1 MSRSPTLKKVTKDG
15 VVSYRNILYAEVG
28 DYMCLVIKNSS
39 SRSEIQIRTGNRDNA
54 FEYIPVKRGDLI
66 FKQEGQSICKGSPI
80 TDRIESQNLE
90 TLKHILN
97 RLHPAEKDVKKEV
110 LELIHIAETE
120 KLKSGPHL
128 EI

>member
-54 FEYIPVKRGDLI
+54 FE
-66 FKQEGQSICKGSPI
+66 GSPI